1 MKFWD
6 TGNEPKKEEGFD
18 FDRNRQELIGN
29 LDYLFAMSVQ
39 EQTLYKKWLEW
50 NEDLHASM
58 KLLPALHQQYD
69 KIWEPK
75 NLGDKDGTIKE
86 IEELEPYVELVG
98 EGDEATR
105 WTYVRKLIS
114 SMEFTPN
121 PGRNVKAFVKDR
133 KSGKILG
140 VISLGSDITSLGVRD
155 EYIGWKKEDKFQ
167 SGKLNN
173 TAIGTSIIATQ
184 PLGYNF
190 LGGKLVSA
198 LTTSPTFRQHWKDK
212 YGDTLIAVGTTSL
225 YGIHSQYNA
234 IPHFKT
240 LGESKGKINI
250 KPDDKFY
257 DVWHHWLKENRNDWY
272 QDNIT
277 NERIRNG
284 QNMGTGEGA
293 SGPVSGIK
301 QKILTQIF
309 RECGIKADTYHHGF
323 KRGVYF
329 AMMYENGCEFLC
341 SKLDEDK
348 LVMKDKFKEGDD
360 YTIRWW
366 KKQAIKRYTKLHE
379 EGRLKPEKLFYAD
392 AIGLTWEQMKD
403 KFLADVGR

>member
-6 TGNEPKKEEGFD
+6 TGNEAKKTDAFDFERSKKE
-18 FDRNRQELIGN
+18 LIEN
-29 LDYLFAMSVQ
+29 LDYLFTMSVQ

-75 NLGDKDGTIKE
+75 DLMDKEETIKE
-86 IEELEPYVELVG
+86 IQEMQPYVELVG

-121 PGRNVKAFVKDR
+121 PGRNVKAYVKDR
-133 KSGKILG
+133 VSGKILG

-155 EYIGWKKEDKFQ
+155 EFIGWTKEDKFNG
-167 SGKLNN
+167 GKLNC

-198 LTTSPTFRQHWKDK
+198 MTTSPTFRQEWKDK
-212 YGDTLIAVGTTSL
+212 YKNTLVAVGTTSL
-225 YGIHSQYNA
+225 YGIHSQYNG

-240 LGESKGKINI
+240 LGESKGKISI
-250 KPDDKFY
+250 KPDDKYY
-257 DVWHHWLKENRNDWY
+257 DVWHHWLQENRADWY
-272 QDNIT
+272 RDQIELASADK
-277 NERIRNG
+277 
-284 QNMGTGEGA
+284 
-293 SGPVSGIK
+293 SGPVSGVK
-301 QKILTQIF
+301 QKILGQIF
-309 RECGIKADTYHHGF
+309 KELGIKSDTYHHGF

-329 AMMYENGCEFLC
+329 APMYENGNQYLC
-341 SKLDEDK
+341 GKLDEDK
-348 LVMKDKFKEGDD
+348 LILKPKFAQGDEYTIKWWKDK
-360 YTIRWW
+360 
-366 KKQAIKRYTKLHE
+366 AIKRYSKLHE

-392 AIGLTWEQMKD
+392 AIGLTWEEMKA